1 VLGIAP
7 EEIKGNAHQLM
18 ALARVR
24 AWLNLD
30 GVPELAYRARRS
42 GFDDPD
48 IHQAYMSLVL
58 DRKRDEDS
66 VLQIAKAQPGS
77 TVHLESEEGGIKVFT
92 IVEGLDADL
101 HRGELLPSDPVA
113 LKLLGLGVGDSVYL
127 KQTELETVK
136 YRITKVESQ
145 YVFAFQETLLNF
157 STWFP
162 DVEGPEQLK
171 ADPAGIDKML
181 QMVNQR
187 QAQAETVLDLY
198 RSKRITLDML
208 AQLSGHSVIQSWA
221 DLHTSDE
228 FHITASTGDPQEA
241 QAEAM
246 LLLTAEMLLL
256 ELTGLLTI
264 ASLEMLPALRK
275 RFKQILAPQ
284 FLLDQISDELTLER
298 AGLRSGLRTG
308 TLYREG
314 DHYVMQE
321 APKIQTESRTRFLA

>member
-1 VLGIAP
+1 MLGIAP

-187 QAQAETVLDLY
+187 QAQAETVLDLDW
-198 RSKRITLDML
+198 SKRITLGML

-221 DLHTSDE
+221 DLHTGDE

-275 RFKQILAPQ
+275 RFKQILAHN
-284 FLLDQISDELTLER
+284 SSWTKS
-298 AGLRSGLRTG
+298 ATS
-308 TLYREG
+308 
-314 DHYVMQE
+314 
-321 APKIQTESRTRFLA
+321 